1 MYRILLL
8 RTQMII
14 IYSSNFYN
22 DYGDETNAYIV
33 IYQQSKILFLRT
45 SLFIINKNNF
55 EEKKGILFVCHQ
67 VQIGKEFFIRLIT
80 RGNK

>member
-8 RTQMII
+8 KTQMII

-22 DYGDETNAYIV
+22 DYGEEINAYIV

-45 SLFIINKNNF
+45 SLLISNKNNF
-55 EEKKGILFVCHQ
+55 EEKRIYCLYVIKYKLEKNF
-67 VQIGKEFFIRLIT
+67 LSD
-80 RGNK
+80 